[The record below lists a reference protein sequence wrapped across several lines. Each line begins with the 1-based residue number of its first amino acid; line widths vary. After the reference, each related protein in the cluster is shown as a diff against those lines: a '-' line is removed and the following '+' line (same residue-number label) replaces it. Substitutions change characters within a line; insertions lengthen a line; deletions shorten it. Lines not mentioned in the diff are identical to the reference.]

1 MPLQLIVVRKSLLLP
16 PFPCA
21 KGRIPT
27 LRQPTVPLLIVR
39 RDKGF
44 DKIEQLRGKT
54 LSLTDPASTS
64 GALLPRKAVSQLTG
78 TLLESYFQR
87 VTFAGSH
94 DRAIDAVQTNLVDAA
109 FVSSTRLDE
118 ALRRGTILP
127 DEIGVLWQSSPI
139 PYDPVVLS

>member
-1 MPLQLIVVRKSLLLP
+1 
-16 PFPCA
+16 
-21 KGRIPT
+21 
-27 LRQPTVPLLIVR
+27 
-39 RDKGF
+39 
-44 DKIEQLRGKT
+44 

-139 PYDPVVLS
+139 PYDPVVLSQRLCPELASRIRKVFLGDTSALDGMFRELDVNGFVPASDAQYRDIRELFVTRP